1 MKYAWIKKH
10 KKQFPVTAM
19 CRCLKVSASG
29 YYDSVKRKP
38 CDQLIRRQSIGQA
51 AAVSYFE
58 SKRVYGYR
66 KVYEDLAKD
75 ALCCKETV
83 RRIMRDIGL
92 FLTYK
97 A

>member
-1 MKYAWIKKH
+1 MAKY
-10 KKQFPVTAM
+10 
-19 CRCLKVSASG
+19 
-29 YYDSVKRKP
+29 RKYSKEFK
-38 CDQLIRRQSIGQA
+38 LQA

-58 SKRVYGYR
+58 SQRVYGYR

-92 FLTYK
+92 FSRIKRKIRGYNEF
-97 A
+97 